1 MKCGPVNKAGGRS
14 PPGPALIDGTAPRPH
29 SRPIV
34 HRRGRRATGFGWPLL
49 ASLLELVI
57 AFALVALNGVFA
69 LSELAIVSARRP
81 RLKAM
86 AEQGHSGAN
95 TALALMEDS
104 GRFLSTVQI
113 GITLVSILAGAFSGA
128 ALGGRLT
135 AFFLA
140 QGMPEGAAEPLGYG
154 LVISLITYLSIVI
167 GELVPK
173 QLALRHPESI
183 ACAVAPVMLILS
195 KAAAPAVWLL
205 NASTRLIFSLF
216 GSGSDGDNT
225 VTEEEIKML
234 VGEAESAGVIE
245 EEERRMISGVLRLGD
260 RTVRGLMTPRTDVDW
275 IDLDDDAETIIS
287 LLIET
292 PHSRLP
298 VSEGTPDNMIGI
310 VQSRELLASLLAGQP
325 LDIRK
330 HVQTAPIV
338 PDTLYALDALAV
350 LRDAAVPMALVHDE
364 YGHFEGVVTPADALE
379 AIVGAFRSDADAP
392 EPDAIRRDDGSW
404 LLAGSMPVDEMAEV
418 LGVNLPD
425 TRSYHTVGGLV
436 ISEIQ
441 HLPNTGEHVDAL
453 GWRFEV
459 VDLDGRRIDKV
470 LAVPLNQ
477 RAGTAALS

>member
-1 MKCGPVNKAGGRS
+1 
-14 PPGPALIDGTAPRPH
+14 
-29 SRPIV
+29 
-34 HRRGRRATGFGWPLL
+34 
-49 ASLLELVI
+49 LLELAI
-57 AFALVALNGVFA
+57 AFFLIALNGVFA

-86 AEQGHSGAN
+86 AEQGRNGAN
-95 TALALMEDS
+95 TALDLMEDS

-113 GITLVSILAGAFSGA
+113 GITLVGILAGAFSGA

-135 AFFLA
+135 EILQA
-140 QGMPEGAAEPLGYG
+140 QGVPEGAAQPLGYG
-154 LVISLITYLSIVI
+154 IVIGLITYLSIVI

-173 QLALRHPESI
+173 QLALRHPEGI
-183 ACAVAPVMLILS
+183 ACTVAPFMLVLS
-195 KAAAPAVWLL
+195 KLAAPAVWLL
-205 NASTRLIFSLF
+205 NASTRLIFGLF
-216 GSGSDGDNT
+216 GSASDGDNT

-260 RTVRGLMTPRTDVDW
+260 RPVRGLMTPRTDVDW
-275 IDLDDDAETIIS
+275 IDLDDDEETIRT

-298 VSEGTPDNMIGI
+298 VTEGSSDNVIGV
-310 VQSRELLASLLAGQP
+310 VQSRGLLASLLSGQP
-325 LDIRK
+325 MNVRAHLE
-330 HVQTAPIV
+330 QAPVI

-364 YGHFEGVVTPADALE
+364 YGHFEGIVTPADALE
-379 AIVGAFRSDADAP
+379 AIVGAFRSDGEAP
-392 EPDAIRRDDGSW
+392 DPDAVRRDDGSW
-404 LLAGSMPVDEMAEV
+404 LLAGSMPVDEMAEL
-418 LGVNLPD
+418 LGVPLPEN
-425 TRSYHTVGGLV
+425 RSYHTVGGLV

-441 HLPNTGEHVDAL
+441 HLPETGEHVDAL

-470 LAVPLNQ
+470 LATSLTQ
-477 RAGTAALS
+477 RAGAAAPVP